1 MRPDSPTTSATP
13 GVSDARRFYDTSYAA
28 DQYATAAAPEHHGKW
43 HEVEDF
49 VRRYELQSRRCLE
62 VGCGRGYFQDLV
74 DDYTGLDLS
83 VRAGEH
89 LHKPFAQASATA
101 LPFADSQFDALW
113 TINTLEHVPAPEEAL
128 AEMRRVLKP
137 GGLLLLSPAWQ
148 CRTWA
153 AEGYPVRPYSDFNW
167 RGKLIKASVPVRNS
181 VVYRSLGVFPRRALR
196 LAQWSAA
203 RRPMRLQYGTLTP
216 NYEHLWVTDGDAAI
230 ALDPLEAI
238 IWFRSRGDEC
248 LSHPTTLRQ
257 TLIRS
262 GGIVF
267 RIRK

>member
-1 MRPDSPTTSATP
+1 MTSDPQTTP
-13 GVSDARRFYDTSYAA
+13 PVSVAARQFYDTHYTH
-28 DQYATAAAPEHHGKW
+28 DQYAAADAPEDHGKW

-49 VRRYELQSRRCLE
+49 VRRYELAGKRCLE

-74 DDYTGLDLS
+74 EDYTGLDLS
-83 VRAGEH
+83 VKAGEQ

-101 LPFADSQFDALW
+101 LPFGDAQFDAIW
-113 TINTLEHVPAPEEAL
+113 TINTLEHVPAPEVAL
-128 AEMRRVLKP
+128 TEIRRVLKP

-153 AEGYPVRPYSDFNW
+153 AEGYPVRPYSDFGW

-196 LAQWSAA
+196 LAEWAA
-203 RRPMRLQYGTLTP
+203 NPRPTRLHYRQLTP
-216 NYEHLWVTDGDAAI
+216 NYERLWMTDGDAAI
-230 ALDPLEAI
+230 ALDALEAI

-257 TLIRS
+257 YLIRS